1 MTVRVKS
8 EILKKARDWEEEF
21 SHVTWEF
28 SSLEQEGFD
37 DHDDPLYQLVL
48 KNKKDGQYY
57 KFEYSESSAW
67 SSLDEWKTFVGEP
80 VELYTSGFYVSAS
93 EYEANINSNPTSIT
107 IYAYD
112 GNQWLFNS
120 DDRMEASLP
129 DDLKRLKI

>member
-1 MTVRVKS
+1 MSVRVKS
-8 EILKKARDWEEEF
+8 EILKKARDWEEEL
-21 SHVTWEF
+21 SHAVWEF

-80 VELYTSGFYVSAS
+80 VELYTKGFYVSAS
-93 EYEANINSNPTSIT
+93 EYEANINSDPTSIT

-112 GNQWLFNS
+112 GEQWLFVS
-120 DDRMEASLP
+120 DYKNEATLP
-129 DDLKRLKI
+129 DDLKRMKI